1 MEIPFFQRAY
11 VWGNDQ
17 WERFL
22 EDMENISFT
31 NKSYFLGSVI
41 LKQQPTNIASR
52 VGDIRTV
59 IDGQQRLTTI
69 NIFFKVLC
77 LKTDKNAT
85 FERIFRLINNDIALL
100 HNHNDVES
108 FKAVLNLSELNELLG
123 EDNII

>member
-1 MEIPFFQRAY
+1 
-11 VWGNDQ
+11 
-17 WERFL
+17 
-22 EDMENISFT
+22 MENVSSS

-41 LKQQPTNIASR
+41 LKQQPTNAASR
-52 VGDIRTV
+52 VGDVRTV

-77 LKTDKNAT
+77 LKTNQNPT

-100 HNHNDVES
+100 HNHNDVDS
-108 FKAVLNLSELNELLG
+108 FNQVLNLVEADELEG